1 MSISTNISG
10 ATLKLFDDSLMKH
23 KKLVLEEIWNK
34 YLKDK
39 IELDE
44 FIDSLLTRPQKIK
57 RAEHEDL
64 MDNEIDER
72 FCRAKVWNHIKKK
85 YHQCKFRPNMEEGES
100 NYCEKHKEKR
110 NYGDF

>member
-23 KKLVLEEIWNK
+23 KKEILEQIWNE

-39 IELDE
+39 IDLDE
-44 FIDSLLTRPQKIK
+44 FIESLLVRPKKIK
-57 RAEHEDL
+57 RLEEEETELDT
-64 MDNEIDER
+64 R
-72 FCRAKVWNHIKKK
+72 FCRAKVWNHLTKT
-85 YHQCKFRPNMEEGES
+85 YYQCKFKPNTEEGES
-100 NYCEKHKEKR
+100 CYCEKHKEKR

>member
-23 KKLVLEEIWNK
+23 KKEILEKIWLE

-39 IELDE
+39 IDLDE
-44 FIDSLLTRPQKIK
+44 FIDSLLTRPEKNKRIK
-57 RAEHEDL
+57 EEDEEL
-64 MDNEIDER
+64 DPIL
-72 FCRAKVWNHIKKK
+72 CKAKVWDHITKR
-85 YHQCKFRPNMEEGES
+85 YHQCKFRQNSEDGTS
-100 NYCEKHKEKR
+100 NYCDKHKIKR